1 MGAGKSIV
9 FRKKIRPKKTP
20 SPSIVLTTNLTIL
33 PVGTST
39 QNLNECDG
47 YAITINGNTYMT
59 TGNYMDTITAG
70 SANGCDS
77 IINTNLTITPSSS
90 SIQNLT
96 ECIGFSIT
104 VNGNAYTTTGNYT
117 DTITAGSSN
126 GCDSIVTTNLTINQ
140 LPNVGTDNT
149 TSLCTADPNTDLFP
163 LLGGA
168 DTGGIWSPA
177 LSSGTGVFNPGID
190 PAGNYNY
197 VINNA
202 PCPADSSTVIVTIN
216 PSPIVGITTNDD
228 NCASEEGSITLTTLT
243 GTPPIL
249 FNWNTGQ
256 TDSILPNLAMGTYTV
271 IVSDSTGCTSTYIT
285 TINDLE
291 INCDYHIYL
300 PNVFSPNG
308 DGENDILYVRGKGIE
323 MMTLTIY
330 NRWGN
335 KVFETNDMKTGWD
348 GTYHGNDQG
357 SAVFVYFIN
366 ATFINGQEIE
376 EKGNVSIVK

>member
-1 MGAGKSIV
+1 MDTLFVINPCGNIIPPLDTAICEGDSVLLIASGSANGYNWV
-9 FRKKIRPKKTP
+9 DSLTFTP
-20 SPSIVLTTNLTIL
+20 ILATDSFYLASPIATTTYAIYSTTDTAYVTVTVYLSSS
-33 PVGTST
+33 ST
-39 QNLNECDG
+39 QNLSECDG
-47 YAITINGNTYMT
+47 YTITINGNTYT
-59 TGNYMDTITAG
+59 ITGNYI
-70 SANGCDS
+70 
-77 IINTNLTITPSSS
+77 
-90 SIQNLT
+90 
-96 ECIGFSIT
+96 
-104 VNGNAYTTTGNYT
+104 

-140 LPNVGTDNT
+140 LPNVGTNNA
-149 TSLCTADPNTDLFP
+149 TSLCTLDLSTDLFP

-168 DTGGIWSPA
+168 DVGGSWSPS

-190 PAGNYNY
+190 PGGNYNY

-202 PCPADSSTVIVTIN
+202 PCPADSSTITVTIN
-216 PSPIVGITTNDD
+216 PSPTVAITTNDD
-228 NCASEEGSITLTTLT
+228 NCASEEGSIILTNLT
-243 GTPPIL
+243 GTPPI
-249 FNWNTGQ
+249 NYSWNTGQ
-256 TDSILPNLAMGTYTV
+256 TDSILTNLTMGTYTV

-291 INCDYHIYL
+291 IDCDYHIYL

-308 DGENDILYVRGKGIE
+308 DGENDILYVRGKGVESI
-323 MMTLTIY
+323 TLTIY

-335 KVFETNDMKTGWD
+335 KVFETNDMEIGWD

-366 ATFINGQEIE
+366 ATFINGQSIE